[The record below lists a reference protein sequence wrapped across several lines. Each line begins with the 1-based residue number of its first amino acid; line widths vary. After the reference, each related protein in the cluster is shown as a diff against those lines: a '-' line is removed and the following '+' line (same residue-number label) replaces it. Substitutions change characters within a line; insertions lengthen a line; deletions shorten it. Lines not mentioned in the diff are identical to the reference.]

1 MTIKIIYYVDT
12 DDNTKTSLMAFDSNK
27 ELRDMSVIEKI
38 GAEIELHG
46 FDRRGICNSVAW
58 ELAHY
63 GSAQLDCAMGQ
74 YDFGIEEIE
83 LFT

>member
-1 MTIKIIYYVDT
+1 
-12 DDNTKTSLMAFDSNK
+12 MAFESSK

-46 FDRRGICNSVAW
+46 FDRRGVCNSVAW
-58 ELAHY
+58 ELAYH
-63 GSAQLDCAMGQ
+63 GNAQLNCTMGQ
-74 YDFGIEEIE
+74 YNFGIEETE